1 MQINYVYQFNFRYL
15 PKEFIPRLC
24 RLLGNNEIFSTS
36 TDHENCVKI
45 AQVMRRCVLSQKSNN
60 LEPLFPEYIQ
70 EKPTLSYVQ
79 ATDPWIM
86 QKFISGV
93 EILFGRRK
101 IESIYD
107 GLKEQP
113 FDVESFFTS
122 ALQATKID
130 SCYDTDKLDASPKTG
145 PLVFVANHP
154 FGVVDGL
161 VLCDLAVKARGNF
174 RILINAMLC
183 RDSDLAPYFLP
194 IDFRETKAAI
204 KNNIRSK
211 KMAQEALEQ
220 DIPLLVFPSGFVSTA
235 DRKGFGSVIDAPWT
249 TFAAKLIRD
258 AQATVVPVYFRGQN
272 SRIFH
277 LASHVAEPLRMA
289 LLLNEASN
297 RFGTKVMAEIGDPLP
312 WTDLNNVGNRQQLTS
327 YLYDKV
333 QCLAQQKT

>member
-1 MQINYVYQFNFRYL
+1 MWRDI
-15 PKEFIPRLC
+15 
-24 RLLGNNEIFSTS
+24 
-36 TDHENCVKI
+36 
-45 AQVMRRCVLSQKSNN
+45 LSQKYDN

-70 EKPTLSYVQ
+70 ENPTLSYVQ
-79 ATDPWIM
+79 PTDPWIM

-107 GLKEQP
+107 ELKEQP

-122 ALQATKID
+122 ALKATKID
-130 SCYDTDKLDASPKTG
+130 SCYDAAKLNALPKTG

-161 VLCDLAVKARGNF
+161 VLCDLAVKTRGNF

-183 RDSDLAPYFLP
+183 RDRDLAPYFLP
-194 IDFRETKAAI
+194 IDFHETKAAV

-235 DRKGFGSVIDAPWT
+235 DRKGFGTVVDAPWT

-258 AQATVVPVYFRGQN
+258 TQATVVPVYFRGQN

-289 LLLNEASN
+289 LLLKEASN
-297 RFGTKVMAEIGDPLP
+297 KFGTKVIAEIGDPLL
-312 WTDLNNVGNRQQLTS
+312 WTDLDTVGNRQQLTS

-333 QCLAQQKT
+333 QCLAK

>member
-45 AQVMRRCVLSQKSNN
+45 TQVMRRCVLSQKSNN

-130 SCYDTDKLDASPKTG
+130 SCYDTDKLDALPKTG

-235 DRKGFGSVIDAPWT
+235 DRKGFGSVVDAPWT

-258 AQATVVPVYFRGQN
+258 TQATVVPVYFRGQN

-312 WTDLNNVGNRQQLTS
+312 WTDLNDVGNRQQLTS

>member
-1 MQINYVYQFNFRYL
+1 LIQ
-15 PKEFIPRLC
+15 
-24 RLLGNNEIFSTS
+24 NN
-36 TDHENCVKI
+36 D
-45 AQVMRRCVLSQKSNN
+45 N

-79 ATDPWIM
+79 PTDPWIM

-113 FDVESFFTS
+113 FDVESFFSS
-122 ALQATKID
+122 ALHATKID
-130 SCYDTDKLDASPKTG
+130 SCYDSAKFAAFPKTG

-183 RDSDLAPYFLP
+183 RDRDLAPYFLP
-194 IDFRETKAAI
+194 IDFHETKAAV

-235 DRKGFGSVIDAPWT
+235 DRKGFGKVVDAPWT

-258 AQATVVPVYFRGQN
+258 AQATVVPIY
-272 SRIFH
+272 
-277 LASHVAEPLRMA
+277 L
-289 LLLNEASN
+289 EAKIAA
-297 RFGTKVMAEIGDPLP
+297 FFI
-312 WTDLNNVGNRQQLTS
+312 
-327 YLYDKV
+327 
-333 QCLAQQKT
+333 

>member
-1 MQINYVYQFNFRYL
+1 MIQ
-15 PKEFIPRLC
+15 
-24 RLLGNNEIFSTS
+24 NN
-36 TDHENCVKI
+36 D
-45 AQVMRRCVLSQKSNN
+45 N

-79 ATDPWIM
+79 PTDPWIM

-113 FDVESFFTS
+113 FDVESFFSS
-122 ALQATKID
+122 ALHATKID
-130 SCYDTDKLDASPKTG
+130 SCYDSAKFAALPKSG

-161 VLCDLAVKARGNF
+161 ALCDMAIKARGNF

-183 RDSDLAPYFLP
+183 QDKDLAPYFLP
-194 IDFRETKAAI
+194 IDFKETKSAI
-204 KNNIRSK
+204 KNNIRTK
-211 KMAQEALEQ
+211 KMALECLKE
-220 DIPLLVFPSGFVSTA
+220 DIPLLIFPSGYVSTA
-235 DRKGFGSVIDAPWT
+235 DRNGLGKVVDAPWT

-258 AQATVVPVYFRGQN
+258 AQSNVVPIYFHGQN

-289 LLLNEASN
+289 LLLNEARN
-297 RFGTKVMAEIGDPLP
+297 KFGQPIHAEIGDTLV
-312 WTDLNNVGNRQQLTS
+312 WDDLDGIGNRQELTT
-327 YLYDKV
+327 YLYNKV
-333 QCLAQQKT
+333 QSLA

>member
-1 MQINYVYQFNFRYL
+1 
-15 PKEFIPRLC
+15 
-24 RLLGNNEIFSTS
+24 
-36 TDHENCVKI
+36 
-45 AQVMRRCVLSQKSNN
+45 
-60 LEPLFPEYIQ
+60 
-70 EKPTLSYVQ
+70 
-79 ATDPWIM
+79 M

-113 FDVESFFTS
+113 FDLESFFSS
-122 ALQATKID
+122 ALHATKID
-130 SCYDTDKLDASPKTG
+130 SCYDSAKFAALPKTG

-183 RDSDLAPYFLP
+183 RDRDLAPYFLP
-194 IDFRETKAAI
+194 IDFHETKAAV

-235 DRKGFGSVIDAPWT
+235 DRKGFGKVVDAPWT

-258 AQATVVPVYFRGQN
+258 AQATVVPIYFRGQN

-297 RFGTKVMAEIGDPLP
+297 KFGTKVIAEIGDPLL
-312 WTDLNNVGNRQQLTS
+312 WTDLDAIGNRQQLTS
-327 YLYDKV
+327 YLYEKV
-333 QCLAQQKT
+333 QCLAH